1 MSTRRNLVALCG
13 AAVLALLATGSE
25 THAAKGAAARLKSS
39 VPMVL
44 DDTVVDDETGQ
55 DVILFGLFHVQTTMY
70 PSDSTVTIHANVA
83 GEFVAYSPPKPT
95 SEFGERLNALLAQAR
110 GLKDQMPDVLREIAE
125 LEGQIEE
132 LRQELDGELNPF
144 ERKRLQEEIARR
156 RRLQIAAQAELER
169 LRQELADVQQKIQS
183 VLAEIQDEERQA
195 QYVVEGADK
204 VEHMIVTQ
212 DGSVGAFVRFELVR
226 ADARRTGLD
235 VLLNLQF
242 SAAGLLVSGEAVA
255 KSPPPC
261 DVCPGP

>member
-1 MSTRRNLVALCG
+1 MSIRRNRVVLCG

-25 THAAKGAAARLKSS
+25 THAARAAAARLKSI

-55 DVILFGLFHVQTTMY
+55 DVILLGLFHVQTTLY
-70 PSDSTVTIHANVA
+70 PSDSTVTIHANVT
-83 GEFVAYSPPKPT
+83 GEFVAYSPPNPT
-95 SEFGERLNALLAQAR
+95 SEFSERLNALLEQAR
-110 GLKDQMPDVLREIAE
+110 GLKGQMPDVLREIAE

-132 LRQELDGELNPF
+132 LRQELDGQLNPF
-144 ERKRLQEEIARR
+144 ERKRLQDEIARL
-156 RRLQIAAQAELER
+156 RRLQIAAQAKLKRLLE
-169 LRQELADVQQKIQS
+169 EFADVQQEIQS
-183 VLAEIQDEERQA
+183 ILAEIQDEERQA

-204 VEHMIVTQ
+204 VEHMIVGQ
-212 DGSVGAFVRFELVR
+212 DGSVDAFVRFDLVR

-235 VLLNLQF
+235 VLLSLQF

-255 KSPPPC
+255 KSPFPC